1 MFELL
6 LKNPFLGQSLCD
18 ALADRSTRPPGSKHV
33 MMVMIFMM
41 VRILKKPNMKYDKD
55 PTYPSEIFVSELR
68 SKSEWERFPPALS
81 ISSFQREYLKK
92 KHI

>member
-1 MFELL
+1 
-6 LKNPFLGQSLCD
+6 
-18 ALADRSTRPPGSKHV
+18 
-33 MMVMIFMM
+33 
-41 VRILKKPNMKYDKD
+41 MKYDKD

-92 KHI
+92 AHFNKFRWASQTTRIRISKGEESRIMTLIEMAPFKSALSF

>member
-1 MFELL
+1 
-6 LKNPFLGQSLCD
+6 
-18 ALADRSTRPPGSKHV
+18 
-33 MMVMIFMM
+33 
-41 VRILKKPNMKYDKD
+41 MKYDKD

-92 KHI
+92 NTFKLIFDGPVKQQGLEYQKEKNQE

>member
-1 MFELL
+1 M
-6 LKNPFLGQSLCD
+6 
-18 ALADRSTRPPGSKHV
+18 T
-33 MMVMIFMM
+33 
-41 VRILKKPNMKYDKD
+41 KD

-92 KHI
+92 THLNKFRWAQQQGLENQKDKNQE

>member
-1 MFELL
+1 
-6 LKNPFLGQSLCD
+6 
-18 ALADRSTRPPGSKHV
+18 
-33 MMVMIFMM
+33 
-41 VRILKKPNMKYDKD
+41 MKYDKD

-92 KHI
+92 AYLIKFRWFSQTTRIRISKGEESRIMTLIEMAPFKSALSF